1 MKVFRVTGEINKPNL
16 ATPFAKEVL
25 ADKSEHAVEKVYSE
39 LGSRHRVKRHH
50 IKIADSTEVP
60 NDEIQNEILKKIV
73 LGE

>member
-1 MKVFRVTGEINKPNL
+1 MKVFRVTGEICKPNL

-39 LGSRHRVKRHH
+39 IGSKHRVKRYH
-50 IKIADSTEVP
+50 IKISGATEVP
-60 NDEIQNEILKKIV
+60 ADEIENDVLKKIV